1 MIEDE
6 EEKLEQ
12 EIRDLEKQ
20 IKEAPEEQKAEL
32 AKKIRE
38 TKGKLC
44 KLLDY
49 DMLIDAI

>member
-20 IKEAPEEQKAEL
+20 IKEAPEEQN
-32 AKKIRE
+32 I
-38 TKGKLC
+38 
-44 KLLDY
+44 
-49 DMLIDAI
+49 I